1 LAFLNSFTYNHDT
14 IDKNRAL
21 SKYKKTSFKGILML
35 GQVRQRNPAAKIDPA
50 IVERLY
56 LAVTSLARNPVF
68 YTRFQVPDTVDGRF
82 DLLTVMLSLY
92 LFRIQQNHPEL
103 AQGLFDRT
111 FKDVERGLRE
121 AGVGDLSVPKHMKR
135 MLAGFYGRAASYY
148 EALEQQQAEGMSVML
163 TRNLYN
169 GDVKAPAIQMGEWV
183 RIAWNYLQQLDTNDF
198 INEPDSLSQLVPADQ
213 E

>member
-1 LAFLNSFTYNHDT
+1 MIGSL
-14 IDKNRAL
+14 
-21 SKYKKTSFKGILML
+21 
-35 GQVRQRNPAAKIDPA
+35 RQRQPAAKIDPE

-82 DLLTVMLSLY
+82 DLLTLMLGMY

-103 AQGLFDRT
+103 AQGLFDRS

-148 EALEQQQAEGMSVML
+148 EALEQQQAEGLAVIL
-163 TRNLYN
+163 NRNLYN
-169 GDVKAPAIQMGEWV
+169 GDANAPAAEMGEWV
-183 RIAWNYLQQLDTNDF
+183 RIAWQYLQQLDTNEF
-198 INEPDSLSQLVPADQ
+198 ISDPASLALLVPSDN